1 MIKHALLAAFAAT
14 TTTALDRCTVVGG
27 SGFIGKAVCKTLAA
41 QGVAVTSVSRSGR
54 PADAEPWM
62 DKVDWVAADAAKD
75 SLSAAL
81 NGAGACI
88 SCVGGFTGAK
98 ASPTGTGDIPVLFAS
113 YSPQDQEEYRQK
125 NGPPNEAIAKA
136 AKEAGVGRYVLV
148 GVAADAENG
157 LAGGIPGYFE
167 GKADALNA
175 AVQNFGAEAVVV
187 CPHEVVEPGSARIK
201 AVDNPF
207 ARFARDA
214 NKAIGSVGYRGEDL
228 VTKLS
233 LTPPSSVDDVATVV
247 PAAAASD
254 LDVDVST
261 RTTRRVLLD
270 TSDGIKTLDE
280 SREYNVDARFVDGS
294 DAIKE
299 TAAGKVA
306 LWNTSV

>member
-14 TTTALDRCTVVGG
+14 TTALKATVFGG
-27 SGFIGKAVCKTLAA
+27 NGYIGKAVCKALAA
-41 QGVAVTSVSRSGR
+41 KGVAVTSVSRSGR
-54 PADAEPWM
+54 PADREPWM
-62 DKVDWVAADAAKD
+62 EKVDWVAADAAKD

-81 NGAGACI
+81 NGASACV

-136 AKEAGVGRYVLV
+136 AKEAGVGQYVLV

-175 AVQNFGAEAVVV
+175 AVRNFGADAVVV
-187 CPHEVVEPGSARIK
+187 CPHDVVEPGSARIK

-233 LTPPSSVDDVATVV
+233 LTPPSSVDDVAAVV
-247 PAAAASD
+247 AAAAAAD
-254 LDVDVST
+254 LEIDVST

-270 TSDGIKTLDE
+270 TSDGIRTLDS
-280 SREYNVDARFVDGS
+280 SREYNVDARFVDGT
-294 DAIKE
+294 DAIKAA
-299 TAAGKVA
+299 AAGKVA
-306 LWNTSV
+306 LWNSGV

>member
-1 MIKHALLAAFAAT
+1 M
-14 TTTALDRCTVVGG
+14 DR
-27 SGFIGKAVCKTLAA
+27 
-41 QGVAVTSVSRSGR
+41 RR
-54 PADAEPWM
+54 
-62 DKVDWVAADAAKD
+62 
-75 SLSAAL
+75 
-81 NGAGACI
+81 
-88 SCVGGFTGAK
+88 
-98 ASPTGTGDIPVLFAS
+98 
-113 YSPQDQEEYRQK
+113 
-125 NGPPNEAIAKA
+125 
-136 AKEAGVGRYVLV
+136 
-148 GVAADAENG
+148 G
-157 LAGGIPGYFE
+157 LPERAE
-167 GKADALNA
+167 GKADALDA
-175 AVQNFGAEAVVV
+175 AVRNFGADAVVV

-233 LTPPSSVDDVATVV
+233 LTPPSSVDDVAVV
-247 PAAAASD
+247 VASAAASD

-299 TAAGKVA
+299 TASGKVA